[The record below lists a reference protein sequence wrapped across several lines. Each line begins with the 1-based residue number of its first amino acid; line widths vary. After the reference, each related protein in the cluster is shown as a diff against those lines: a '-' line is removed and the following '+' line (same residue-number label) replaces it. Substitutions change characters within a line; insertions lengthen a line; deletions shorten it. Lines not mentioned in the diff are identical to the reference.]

1 MFIIVNWVFTLTSH
15 HLPISFFLNASIIDR
30 VLVMFQY
37 NIIAILWWRYVEC
50 IDIFNFGYGPATC
63 WIVLVLLSLF
73 FLSSTDLDLFLLM
86 LPSYTFLKKE
96 VCLAHLWSGQW
107 RRTCI
112 VVSIPWQQLLV
123 GSMKSWKM
131 RLKLILVGFYNLFS

>member
-73 FLSSTDLDLFLLM
+73 FLSYTDLDLFLLINA
-86 LPSYTFLKKE
+86 TFVYLFKKLGLSCAFMIRAVKENVHCCFNTVTTVISRVYEILKNAFK
-96 VCLAHLWSGQW
+96 VDF
-107 RRTCI
+107 
-112 VVSIPWQQLLV
+112 
-123 GSMKSWKM
+123 SWF
-131 RLKLILVGFYNLFS
+131 L